1 MKKTLQTS
9 SFARAALGGTLL
21 GLTLVAAVSQSAF
34 AQQQSSPAVTDA
46 SPSPDISA
54 NGGPSDAPAAQPQA
68 PARPFVVTPYTP
80 PSMGGSAVPSNRP
93 STSSGG
99 NSNS

>member
-1 MKKTLQTS
+1 MKKTVQIS

-21 GLTLVAAVSQSAF
+21 GLTAVTSVSQSAF

-46 SPSPDISA
+46 SPGPDISA
-54 NGGPSDAPAAQPQA
+54 NAGPSDAPAAQPPA
-68 PARPFVVTPYTP
+68 PARTVVVSPYTP

-93 STSSGG
+93 TTSSGG